1 MSRQKTHH
9 TKQFKLD
16 AINYRK
22 EHPDLT
28 QVECA
33 KNPGIGVSTLA
44 RWEAQFRDN
53 DGDIPVI
60 GSGSYASDEAK
71 EIAHLKRE
79 LRDTQDALDVL
90 KKAIGILNEQFNPG
104 RPNAV
109 RCTDITYIWTQD
121 GFVYLNCVIDLYAR
135 KIIAWTLADTMEV
148 KNAFII
154 VTLFATNHS
163 ASPNRISI
171 RNIDS
176 NLISSL
182 TSMLSEQKPITKN
195 STTRDE
201 PTATKTGSIPSM
213 TAQGPPPLKLTGGC
227 PSIVKTRDI

>member
-33 KNPGIGVSTLA
+33 KNLGIGVSTLA

-71 EIAHLKRE
+71 EIARLKRE
-79 LRDTQDALDVL
+79 LRDALDVL
-90 KKAIGILNEQFNPG
+90 KKPSAFWEKIN
-104 RPNAV
+104 RS
-109 RCTDITYIWTQD
+109 
-121 GFVYLNCVIDLYAR
+121 YLY
-135 KIIAWTLADTMEV
+135 
-148 KNAFII
+148 
-154 VTLFATNHS
+154 
-163 ASPNRISI
+163 
-171 RNIDS
+171 
-176 NLISSL
+176 
-182 TSMLSEQKPITKN
+182 
-195 STTRDE
+195 
-201 PTATKTGSIPSM
+201 
-213 TAQGPPPLKLTGGC
+213 
-227 PSIVKTRDI
+227 